1 MEAFFPGKYAFLCL
15 LAITFV
21 AVYAV
26 SAYIDFVAG
35 RLFDV
40 VRFFLVLGLMTIC
53 VFVPIV
59 SIIGDGDADLAK
71 HLFMVPLSLD
81 FTFIMFISDIL
92 NHQLWLTEQEED
104 GDA

>member
-1 MEAFFPGKYAFLCL
+1 MYVFSNTGIDEHLC
-15 LAITFV
+15 
-21 AVYAV
+21 
-26 SAYIDFVAG
+26 
-35 RLFDV
+35 
-40 VRFFLVLGLMTIC
+40 
-53 VFVPIV
+53 FVPIV

>member
-1 MEAFFPGKYAFLCL
+1 M
-15 LAITFV
+15 
-21 AVYAV
+21 
-26 SAYIDFVAG
+26 S
-35 RLFDV
+35 
-40 VRFFLVLGLMTIC
+40 IC

-59 SIIGDGDADLAK
+59 SIIGDDDADLAK

>member
-1 MEAFFPGKYAFLCL
+1 
-15 LAITFV
+15 V

-35 RLFDV
+35 RLFGV
-40 VRFFLVLGLMTIC
+40 VRFFLILGLMSIC